1 MGLTFSDHI
10 LNMTEIA
17 ANGSEISQALPLTPQ
32 NDTWL
37 SGALAGTITGAYGY
51 SVPTALNSSTAKLVE
66 LPPNVS
72 FISVLGPKHLTLGK
86 GGECRFVF
94 NPPFRYRFHNLDGL
108 NYTYADTGNPYFVNL
123 PYPNQT
129 VDASDPKRPPESNL
143 DLATSGDSDLVHDT
157 YLLNQQ
163 LNASIRYRFAI
174 VDGPIGD
181 GIIGVEQDGARSS
194 PKGCEF
200 TKIQLWTR

>member
-1 MGLTFSDHI
+1 MGQTFSDHI

-17 ANGSEISQALPLTPQ
+17 ANGSEIPQALPVTPQ

-37 SGALAGTITGAYGY
+37 SGALAGTAPGAYDY

-72 FISVLGPKHLTLGK
+72 FVSVLGPKHLTPGK

-94 NPPFRYRFHNLDGL
+94 DPPFRYRFHNLDGL
-108 NYTYADTGNPYFVNL
+108 NYTYADTGNPYFVNV
-123 PYPNQT
+123 PYPKKT
-129 VDASDPKRPPESNL
+129 VNLSDPTRPTEF
-143 DLATSGDSDLVHDT
+143 DVDRAGGSDLVHDT

-163 LNASIRYRFAI
+163 LNASVRYRFAI
-174 VDGPIGD
+174 VNGPIGD
-181 GIIGVEQDGARSS
+181 GIIGFEQDGDRSS